1 MLRADPR
8 LMAAARARAA
18 SETPPVSFS
27 TLGDRPRPAA
37 DAANPLDRS
46 SELAA
51 LHSALPLSVPG
62 VAPPAAAEPDATESE
77 GSAEGAAAARKRP
90 SARVGPR
97 AAAVLAE
104 MELAFV
110 LFMLISSWAAF
121 EQWKKFV
128 LLLCSCDSAL
138 CDPQC
143 ATPQP
148 LPVSTLPD
156 AALAHSRYVTVAP
169 RCVTVI

>member
-18 SETPPVSFS
+18 SETPPDSFS

-62 VAPPAAAEPDATESE
+62 VAPPAAAAPDATESA
-77 GSAEGAAAARKRP
+77 GSEGAAAATTRT

-148 LPVSTLPD
+148 LPASTLPD
-156 AALAHSRYVTVAP
+156 AALAHNRYVTVTY
-169 RCVTVI
+169 RCATVI